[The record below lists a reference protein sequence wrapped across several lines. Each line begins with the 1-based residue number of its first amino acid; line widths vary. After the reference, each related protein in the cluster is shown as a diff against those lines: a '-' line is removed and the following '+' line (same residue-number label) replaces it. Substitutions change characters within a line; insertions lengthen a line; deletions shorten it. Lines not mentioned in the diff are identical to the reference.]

1 MITVEKIH
9 ELAVAKVKEGD
20 NYIVDIIVKPG
31 NKIIVLLD
39 NDTAISISDCIEMS
53 RHIESNLDRETEDF
67 ELSVMSAGLTEPFK
81 ITRQYIKN
89 IGRQVD
95 VVTKEGN
102 KLTGK
107 LASADDIG
115 IVIETKTKGIK
126 AKHKSKQLITNNINL
141 SYNQIKETKRVI
153 SF

>member
-1 MITVEKIH
+1 MITIDKI
-9 ELAVAKVKEGD
+9 EALAAKKIQEGN
-20 NYIVDIIVKPG
+20 NYIVDISVRPG

-39 NDTAISISDCIEMS
+39 NDKVISISDCVEMS
-53 RHIESNLDRETEDF
+53 RYIESNLDRETEDF
-67 ELSVMSAGLTEPFK
+67 ELSVMSAGMTEPFK

-102 KLTGK
+102 KHNGK
-107 LASADDIG
+107 LISADNSG
-115 IVIETKTKGIK
+115 IILETKTKEK
-126 AKHKSKQLITNNINL
+126 KSKQIITNNINL
-141 SYNQIKETKRVI
+141 EYSKIKETKRVI

>member
-1 MITVEKIH
+1 MITVDKI
-9 ELAVAKVKEGD
+9 EALAAKKIQEGN
-20 NYIVDIIVKPG
+20 NYIVDISVRPG

-39 NDTAISISDCIEMS
+39 NDKAISISDCVEMS
-53 RHIESNLDRETEDF
+53 RYIESNLDRETEDF
-67 ELSVMSAGLTEPFK
+67 ELSVMSAGMTEPFK

-102 KLTGK
+102 KHTGK
-107 LASADDIG
+107 LISADNSG
-115 IVIETKTKGIK
+115 IILETKTKEK
-126 AKHKSKQLITNNINL
+126 KSKQIITNNINL
-141 SYNQIKETKRVI
+141 EYSKIKETKRVI